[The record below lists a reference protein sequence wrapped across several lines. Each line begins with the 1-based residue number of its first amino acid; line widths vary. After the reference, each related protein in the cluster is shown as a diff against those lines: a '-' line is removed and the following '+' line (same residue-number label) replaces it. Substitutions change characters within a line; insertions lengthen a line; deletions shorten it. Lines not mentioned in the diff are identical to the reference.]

1 MSRSDNPDFVEAIG
15 RGLDVLRAFGPDS
28 PSLSVAEAAAVTGLP
43 RPTIRRILV
52 TLETL
57 GYVRSED
64 RRFTLT
70 PKVLDL
76 GYAYVS
82 SRGLWQIARPHLE
95 DLVATTHESSS
106 MAQLDG
112 SEIVYVGRVAVP
124 KIVTIAVAVGT
135 RLPAAVTAMGR
146 VLLAGLSPEE
156 IDKVLDAP
164 PLGSVVPRSP
174 IDRPTLHKTVAT
186 VRSQGWTLVD
196 QELAVGIRSIAAPL
210 VDESGT
216 VVAAVNVCV
225 QAAEHSVEKLET
237 EFLPLLLDK
246 AAAISADFVRANR
259 LTKVVAAT

>member
-1 MSRSDNPDFVEAIG
+1 MSRSENRDFVEAIG

-28 PSLSVAEAAAVTGLP
+28 PSMSLAEVAAATGLP

-52 TLETL
+52 TLEML

-64 RRFTLT
+64 RRFVLT

-82 SRGLWQIARPHLE
+82 SMGLWQIARPHLE

-135 RLPAAVTAMGR
+135 RLPAAATAMGR
-146 VLLAGLSPEE
+146 VLLAGLSSDEV
-156 IDKVLDAP
+156 DDVLDAP
-164 PLGSVVPRSP
+164 QLGSIVPRAP
-174 IDRPTLHKTVAT
+174 IDRSALHKTVAD
-186 VRSQGWTLVD
+186 VRSQGWALVD

-210 VDESGT
+210 LDDSGR
-216 VVAAVNVCV
+216 VIAAVNVCV
-225 QAAEHSVEKLET
+225 QAAEHSVEKLKT

-246 AAAISADFVRANR
+246 AAAISTDFVRANR
-259 LTKVVAAT
+259 LSKVVATT